1 MVKNTFEWI
10 YITIDKDS
18 NRIINW
24 SSVGFYSPL
33 FSYSSQFQFYTDIL
47 DLKNNSYLGIDRN
60 RKFEPELM
68 FFLKDDY
75 SSIVYFSDVKIPLS
89 ILDTFKIYSYD
100 FLGKNVSRFTKYSDL
115 FIDSS
120 TLSPSYS
127 DYKQLFYYNN
137 YFYYFYDEDDFIIQK
152 GILDST
158 KENSRIQIYLKE
170 GLFYGTRIKNI
181 STSNINF
188 KIIAV
193 KIIAENF
200 LLP

>member
-1 MVKNTFEWI
+1 MNYESINMGSYNLHIIKTGYLKLSYGADYKVKNTFEWI

-24 SSVGFYSPL
+24 SSVGFDSPV
-33 FSYSSQFQFYTDIL
+33 FYYSQFKFYTDIL

-60 RKFEPELM
+60 GKFEPELM

-100 FLGKNVSRFTKYSDL
+100 FLGKKVSRFTKYSDL

-120 TLSPSYS
+120 NKSRLENLIANTIGEAIS
-127 DYKQLFYYNN
+127 
-137 YFYYFYDEDDFIIQK
+137 
-152 GILDST
+152 LDSNQFF
-158 KENSRIQIYLKE
+158 EV
-170 GLFYGTRIKNI
+170 
-181 STSNINF
+181 IN
-188 KIIAV
+188 KSS
-193 KIIAENF
+193 
-200 LLP
+200 